1 VRHSL
6 PALALDSIDID
17 DRPTRLPYTAL
28 VLHGSSSIPIDAV
41 DAINEQGGSVTPP
54 YGIDAAQKGA
64 SVDHGIRKINQGT
77 DSHLAWTAALRT
89 ELSERPSEV
98 EPSSAIAAAMNGM
111 TGIVR
116 QRMREFGSAGQTQP
130 RP

>member
-1 VRHSL
+1 MPL
-6 PALALDSIDID
+6 QALATTLAAAERGGYAVGAFNVSDST
-17 DRPTRLPYTAL
+17 RPLL
-28 VLHGSSSIPIDAV
+28 S
-41 DAINEQGGSVTPP
+41 
-54 YGIDAAQKGA
+54 
-64 SVDHGIRKINQGT
+64 
-77 DSHLAWTAALRT
+77 SHLAWTAALRT

-116 QRMREFGSAGQTQP
+116 QRMREFRSAGQTQP